1 MDLIDASNAPVPIT
15 VDPITGN
22 TISAND
28 TGNTMEDTQ
37 MADPEDHTNAANDE
51 AEDYFIDNSP
61 TFHDFATLPPDTKA
75 TITRLLASAGAAW
88 EFRSMAT
95 PFPVQYLPDPD
106 CHNWGLAL
114 ISALSRLADMTRT
127 GFKLEAIAFVIK
139 HMKERNEVPG
149 NTEDERSIA
158 TGLLHKVKA
167 EVMDVA
173 ATEVIEVVVEV
184 VVVERG
190 DEEV

>member
-15 VDPITGN
+15 VDPITVDPITGN
-22 TISAND
+22 TISANE
-28 TGNTMEDTQ
+28 TENAMEDAQ
-37 MADPEDHTNAANDE
+37 MADPEDHTNAADDEAEDE

-61 TFHDFATLPPDTKA
+61 TFHDFTTLPPDTKA

-114 ISALSRLADMTRT
+114 ISALSRLADMTRP

-149 NTEDERSIA
+149 NTEDAGKMASK
-158 TGLLHKVKA
+158 L
-167 EVMDVA
+167 
-173 ATEVIEVVVEV
+173 
-184 VVVERG
+184 ERG
-190 DEEV
+190 LRC